1 MKTAIAIKCP
11 RCGADLDA
19 ESDREMLFCQ
29 YCGAK
34 IILSDENTYTI
45 NKNITINQ
53 TIHHVDDAKI
63 TRAETERMVQ
73 MHQIEKDRNESN
85 SKVNVLI
92 LKIVFSV
99 ILAIVGFFLA
109 TTENDFFFGDMF
121 CFLAIIKKC
130 TIGVVGN
137 RICTGVCYT
146 EDSRE
151 ECGDKKPSNSNRKT
165 PTFLHN

>member
-1 MKTAIAIKCP
+1 MKTTVALKCP

-34 IILSDENTYTI
+34 IILTDENTYTI

-73 MHQIEKDRNESN
+73 MHQIEKERNES
-85 SKVNVLI
+85 KVLM
-92 LKIVFSV
+92 LKIIFSI
-99 ILAIVGFFLA
+99 ILAIVGAILYMSDTEIFFVGFLCYFA
-109 TTENDFFFGDMF
+109 IFFIWKKSIND
-121 CFLAIIKKC
+121 
-130 TIGVVGN
+130 N
-137 RICTGVCYT
+137 Q
-146 EDSRE
+146 
-151 ECGDKKPSNSNRKT
+151 
-165 PTFLHN
+165 